1 MDSALRRVE
10 GALAEKN
17 EAHEMLKDA
26 MRVLKFVAFRYYE
39 FILNLLKYTF
49 KT

>member
-26 MRVLKFVAFRYYE
+26 MRVLKFVIFEYYK
-39 FILNLLKYTF
+39 LT
-49 KT
+49 